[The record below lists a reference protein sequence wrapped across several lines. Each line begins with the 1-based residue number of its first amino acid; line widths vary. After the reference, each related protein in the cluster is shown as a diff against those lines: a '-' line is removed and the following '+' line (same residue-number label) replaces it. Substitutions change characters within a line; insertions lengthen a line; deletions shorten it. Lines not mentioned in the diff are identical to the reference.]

1 MAFRDVL
8 EIQVIAGKG
17 GDGSMSFHRAAHM
30 PKGGPDGGH
39 GGLGGSVF
47 LRAVQGVES
56 LDALVGK
63 RKFKAEDGEYGRG
76 RLKQGSDGKDVVID
90 VPTGTMAVDIASGRV
105 IADLLEAGQVAV
117 VAKGGEGGRGNSVFA
132 SSTRQAPRFAELGV
146 PGESRRVRLEL
157 RLIADVGLVGYPNA
171 GKSSLLKALSRA
183 NPEVAAYPFTT
194 LSPILG
200 VVERGADSSDRFTM
214 ADIPGII
221 EGASQGKGLGLEF
234 LRHISRTRLLVYV
247 LDGNEN
253 PAETLST
260 LQAELREFDPS
271 LLENPAIIAL
281 NKMDLLDD
289 ELILMLEDELVK
301 FGVPVVVISAREA
314 HGLELLKQ
322 TVFDLLP
329 PEPRES
335 LVEPEVV
342 RGPEP
347 ARATEAPE
355 RFEDGSKMW
364 IVTGGD
370 FEARVV
376 RFGKHLQEAAEYLE
390 SYFKRQGLHNVLNRA
405 GVQAGD
411 TVKIG
416 PFTFE
421 YFEDEADSSGPR
433 QRKKPGAGKA
443 RYYGLAGSEG
453 ESDVPE
459 ADDNDNTIF
468 EGRNE
473 PLEPE
478 PIESEPLKPESHEPG
493 DKTEHAN

>member
-1 MAFRDVL
+1 
-8 EIQVIAGKG
+8 
-17 GDGSMSFHRAAHM
+17 MSFHRAAHM

-39 GGLGGSVF
+39 GGLGGSVY

-63 RKFKAEDGEYGRG
+63 RKFKAEDGSYGRG
-76 RLKQGSDGKDVVID
+76 RLKQGTDGKDIVID
-90 VPTGTMAVDIASGRV
+90 VPTGTMAVDLATNRV
-105 IADLLEAGQVAV
+105 IADLLEAGQIER

-146 PGESRRVRLEL
+146 PGESRRLRLEL

-200 VVERGADSSDRFTM
+200 VVQSDTDDTARFTM

-253 PAETLST
+253 PAETLET
-260 LQAELREFDPS
+260 LQAELREYDPS
-271 LLENPAIIAL
+271 LLENPALVAL
-281 NKMDLLDD
+281 NKMDLLDE
-289 ELILMLEDELVK
+289 ELTLMLEDELTR
-301 FGVPVVVISAREA
+301 FGLPVVVISAREKL
-314 HGLELLKQ
+314 GLDALKR
-322 TVFDLLP
+322 TIFELLP
-329 PEPRES
+329 PRPKES

-342 RGPEP
+342 TGPEP
-347 ARATEAPE
+347 ARVTESPD
-355 RFEDGSKMW
+355 RFEDGSKLW

-390 SYFKRQGLHNVLNRA
+390 SYFKRQGLDNLLKRS

-416 PFTFE
+416 TFTFE
-421 YFEDEADSSGPR
+421 YFEDGPDGASESR
-433 QRKKPGAGKA
+433 KRKKPGAGKT
-443 RYYGLAGSEG
+443 RYYGVAGSVSADAILDDDG
-453 ESDVPE
+453 EV
-459 ADDNDNTIF
+459 F

-473 PLEPE
+473 PLEPDE
-478 PIESEPLKPESHEPG
+478 AESPSS
-493 DKTEHAN
+493 